1 MFTIKLSVCRC
12 CMRLCFSFMVCKTRD
27 SQKCRNEQI
36 FGCKQESY
44 QRYQSYLLK
53 KKIVIFCTYF
63 ITKTISDLFSQQW
76 FDFSYFPHFWEPDS
90 IFQKLERF
98 GRNLLMS
105 LELLRV
111 CPDFTPHSSSH
122 LCWIYLAFEKCC
134 KLVIIGAEEVNRNPL
149 KFKMILLPKK
159 LSWVWCCHMHP
170 RL

>member
-1 MFTIKLSVCRC
+1 MIH
-12 CMRLCFSFMVCKTRD
+12 
-27 SQKCRNEQI
+27 RNAEMNKSLGVSRRATKDTKAI
-36 FGCKQESY
+36 
-44 QRYQSYLLK
+44 K

-111 CPDFTPHSSSH
+111 CPDFTPHSSPLFLSFMLNISCFWKVLQVSYNWSWRSEQKSFEVQDDSTTKEIILSVVLSH
-122 LCWIYLAFEKCC
+122 A
-134 KLVIIGAEEVNRNPL
+134 
-149 KFKMILLPKK
+149 
-159 LSWVWCCHMHP
+159 S
-170 RL
+170 

>member
-1 MFTIKLSVCRC
+1 MNKSLGVSRRATKDTKAI
-12 CMRLCFSFMVCKTRD
+12 
-27 SQKCRNEQI
+27 
-36 FGCKQESY
+36 
-44 QRYQSYLLK
+44 K

-111 CPDFTPHSSSH
+111 CPDFTPHSSFH

-149 KFKMILLPKK
+149 KFKMIPLPKK

-170 RL
+170 RLSSSRKVHFTASYFWGDWRKP